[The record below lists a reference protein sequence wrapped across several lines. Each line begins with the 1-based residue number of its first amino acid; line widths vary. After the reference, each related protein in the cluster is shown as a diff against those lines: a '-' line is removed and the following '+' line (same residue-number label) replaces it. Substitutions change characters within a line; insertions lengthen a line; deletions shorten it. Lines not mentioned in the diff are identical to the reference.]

1 MTEYLFDNSKLRGKI
16 IEKYGSIG
24 GFSAA
29 IGKNRSSISLKLN
42 ERVSMNRE
50 DIVVFSSALGI
61 GDNELADYF
70 FRRKVV
76 NS

>member
-16 IEKYGSIG
+16 IEKYGTIG
-24 GFSAA
+24 GFSEA
-29 IGKNRSSISLKLN
+29 IGKNRASISLKLN
-42 ERVSMNRE
+42 ERVSMSRE

-61 GDNELADYF
+61 GNDEIADYF
-70 FRRKVV
+70 FRHKVV